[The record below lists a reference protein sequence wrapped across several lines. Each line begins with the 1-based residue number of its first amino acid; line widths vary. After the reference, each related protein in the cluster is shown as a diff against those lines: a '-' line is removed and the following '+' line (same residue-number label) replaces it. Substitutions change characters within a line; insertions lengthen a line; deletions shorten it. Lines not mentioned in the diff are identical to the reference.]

1 MSYELL
7 QKGRTVSYF
16 KKLDLKY
23 VWQLLPSVS
32 SVPLLKFSLEYFVF
46 PPIVR
51 TTQKKA

>member
-1 MSYELL
+1 MNYYK
-7 QKGRTVSYF
+7 KGGQSAVL

-51 TTQKKA
+51 ATQKKP